1 MTIFMRAAAFAAVA
15 FTLHAAHTAWL
26 TRTQPELSTEL
37 ALRQINGN
45 DRDAQN
51 LRWFETEKN
60 SIELASAAVLATATL
75 LLFRRPLRTAWAR
88 LQRRSI
94 GVIPLIAAAC
104 LSVGCMRPY
113 DKPEFSTIDTA
124 ETGFLIPLEGDGKNQ
139 AKFASEEYLTQL
151 KVAAKRVQIPHRW
164 QQMGRFDSDGQ
175 WIPTVRL
182 IKVERS
188 PVTRE
193 WTADP
198 SSGTA
203 AKNQAIWI
211 ESSDS
216 VAFSMGFTCTAH
228 IPEEQA
234 ARFLYWYPTGSLAHV
249 LDSEVRARVQQ
260 VAAEVAAKY
269 PLDQLRG
276 RKQEIMD
283 TVRTDVIAFFKE
295 RGVTITTIGMFGGM
309 TYENPEI
316 QRAIDKTFIAQQ
328 EKVVNQARFEA
339 QQREND
345 RIELEANALAEKARR
360 SAQGEAD
367 AKKTIASAEAQ
378 AIREVNSALAATQQ
392 SAMFLQI
399 KQLEVEK
406 ARVERWSGNYPHYYL
421 SPGDKGG
428 LLIQLPADK

>member
-1 MTIFMRAAAFAAVA
+1 MR
-15 FTLHAAHTAWL
+15 
-26 TRTQPELSTEL
+26 
-37 ALRQINGN
+37 
-45 DRDAQN
+45 
-51 LRWFETEKN
+51 
-60 SIELASAAVLATATL
+60 ASAAVLATATL

>member
-1 MTIFMRAAAFAAVA
+1 MEYVKALTGTFAVHIP
-15 FTLHAAHTAWL
+15 F
-26 TRTQPELSTEL
+26 
-37 ALRQINGN
+37 NG
-45 DRDAQN
+45 
-51 LRWFETEKN
+51 
-60 SIELASAAVLATATL
+60 SPPAVLATATL